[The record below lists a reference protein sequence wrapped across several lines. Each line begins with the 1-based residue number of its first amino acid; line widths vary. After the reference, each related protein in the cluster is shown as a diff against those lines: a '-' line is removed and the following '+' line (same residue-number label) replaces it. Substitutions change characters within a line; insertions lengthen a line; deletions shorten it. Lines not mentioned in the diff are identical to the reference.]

1 MNPHS
6 SLLTVALVVSTFPA
20 VAVAALGGDVS
31 SIRSDRMH
39 MKATLPVAGKS
50 ANYSV
55 HEMQTPAG
63 VTVREYADLSG
74 AVFAVAWQGRA
85 VPDLR
90 QLMGNYFDAYAG
102 AARTVRANRTHLSIQ
117 QADLVVRA
125 GGHLRSFSG
134 VAYVPAMLPPGVQE
148 ESIK

>member
-6 SLLTVALVVSTFPA
+6 SLLTVALVASTIPA
-20 VAVAALGGDVS
+20 IAVAALGGDVS
-31 SIRSDRMH
+31 SIQSDRMH
-39 MKATLPVAGKS
+39 MKATLPAAGKA

-63 VTVREYADLSG
+63 VTVREYAGSTG
-74 AVFAVAWQGRA
+74 IVFAVAWQGRA

-90 QLMGNYFDAYAG
+90 QLMGNYFDAYTG
-102 AARTVRANRTHLSIQ
+102 AAKAVRANRTHLSIQ

-125 GGHLRSFSG
+125 SGHLRSFSG
-134 VAYVPAMLPPGVQE
+134 IAYVPAMLPQGVKE
-148 ESIK
+148 ESIR